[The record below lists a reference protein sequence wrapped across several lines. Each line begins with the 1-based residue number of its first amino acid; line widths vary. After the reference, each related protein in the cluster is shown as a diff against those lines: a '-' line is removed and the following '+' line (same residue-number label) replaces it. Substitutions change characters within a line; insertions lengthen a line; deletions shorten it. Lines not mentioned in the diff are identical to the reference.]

1 MAIKRLHYYDQQFL
15 VEADFTAEQRYHLD
29 MRRRLSRVLHTFG
42 IADGLEVARTG
53 ARQVTVR
60 AGTAID
66 SAGREVGLDADQ
78 PVDLSNL
85 TTFPAG
91 ATVFVTIAYQE
102 AQTDPSTATGAPGNT
117 RFTEAPLVQASTTA
131 PPTDGSVIILAR
143 FVKTTTGDVPGNP
156 NDLLDG
162 GVRQSTSAKIA
173 AGAIA
178 ETNLTPALAAK
189 VNTPSGMLSLD
200 GVTNPG
206 GNVDLIAANAVT
218 LTPNNT
224 NKTITI
230 GENHSARTDNPHAT
244 TAAQLLGYDL
254 RVRAFNAFSF
264 THVDATGATRTISN
278 LGVQP
283 RIVLAVCQISC
294 LLGTRF
300 YGGGGFGFFDA
311 ATGVQRCL
319 GIGITANSAADWF
332 MRSSGVPVAGIC
344 SANFIDGS
352 LAPARTE
359 DLVVTVAPTATG
371 LTATL
376 TRNSTN
382 GFPPSGSGFTLICHV
397 YYMGA

>member
-15 VEADFTAEQRYHLD
+15 VEADFTAEQKYHLD
-29 MRRRLSRVLHTFG
+29 MRRRLSRVLHTAG
-42 IADGLEVARTG
+42 IGDGLDVLKSA
-53 ARQVTVR
+53 ARQLTVK

-66 SAGREVGLDADQ
+66 SSGREMVLDADQ
-78 PVDLSNL
+78 IVDVSNL

-102 AQTDPSTATGAPGNT
+102 GQTDPSTATGAPGNT
-117 RFTEAPLVQASTTA
+117 RFTEAPQVQATTTA
-131 PPTDGSVIILAR
+131 PPTDGSVVILAR
-143 FVKTTTGDVPGNP
+143 FVKTTTGDVPGNI
-156 NDLLDG
+156 NDPLDG
-162 GVRQSTSAKIA
+162 GVRQSASAKIG
-173 AGAIA
+173 AGAVA
-178 ETNLTPALAAK
+178 ETNLAPALAAK
-189 VNTPSGMLSLD
+189 VNTPGGILSVD

-206 GNVDLIAANAVT
+206 GNIDLVFANAIT

-230 GENHSARTDNPHAT
+230 GESHSARTDNPHAT

-264 THVDATGATRTISN
+264 THTDATGATRTISN

-283 RIVLAVCQISC
+283 RIVLVVSQISC
-294 LLGTRF
+294 LLNTRF

-311 ATGVQRCL
+311 ATGIQRCS
-319 GIGITANSAADWF
+319 GIGVTANSAGDWF

-344 SANFIDGS
+344 SANFVDGS
-352 LAPARTE
+352 LAPARSE
-359 DLVVTVAPTATG
+359 DLTITVAPTATG

-376 TRNSTN
+376 TRNSAN